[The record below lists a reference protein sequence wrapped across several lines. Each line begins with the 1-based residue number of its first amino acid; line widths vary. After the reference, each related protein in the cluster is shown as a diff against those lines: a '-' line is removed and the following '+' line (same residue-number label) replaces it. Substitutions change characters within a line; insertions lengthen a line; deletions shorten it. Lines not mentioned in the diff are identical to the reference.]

1 MIAVSLLAGCV
12 SAPYNDPSTVAT
24 SEATPPTTSIDILN
38 DPGSWQGR
46 AVFVGVAQRR
56 RDRDQEPA
64 IAVRHAAEQ
73 ASRFTG
79 LSASYRVVTQ
89 SAGSDQFVVDR
100 ISTIWD
106 EALPEALIE
115 RAEVLDV
122 VSTDDATYVRVAFD
136 RLTAPPFG
144 PIDTA
149 LDRSGV
155 PRWALEPP
163 EIDGYFVG
171 VGITLRGSTVR
182 RSVDRADEN
191 ALQDIVQQVETSVR
205 LVQADRDTGRTGT
218 RNLTTTALSSEAELV
233 EFYIVA
239 RYADTDSRYY
249 YSLALAR
256 GR

>member
-1 MIAVSLLAGCV
+1 M
-12 SAPYNDPSTVAT
+12 
-24 SEATPPTTSIDILN
+24 
-38 DPGSWQGR
+38 
-46 AVFVGVAQRR
+46 FVGVAQRR

-89 SAGSDQFVVDR
+89 SAGSDRFVVDR